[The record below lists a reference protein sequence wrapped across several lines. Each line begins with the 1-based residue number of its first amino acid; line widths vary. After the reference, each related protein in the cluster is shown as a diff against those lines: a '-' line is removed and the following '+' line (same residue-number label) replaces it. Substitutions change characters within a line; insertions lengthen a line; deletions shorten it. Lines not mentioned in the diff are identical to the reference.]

1 MNKTLSLRVKNF
13 RILYI
18 ISAFTIFLVTV
29 ISLYISAEK
38 AKLRTNFWV
47 TTKSIPLG
55 QAITKNDVELQ
66 PLDLGN
72 ITDSYLQQNQSPI
85 GFFTKKA
92 INKNEIISALFVE
105 KSTNYRNVS
114 LKIPNGH
121 LPPTLKENDEVDIW
135 FSDSL
140 TNTSTLLIPNIS
152 VIWVDEL
159 NTNFGGVSTVVVAV
173 PKDLVAN
180 LIKTSRTEGMDL
192 VQIEN

>member
-1 MNKTLSLRVKNF
+1 M
-13 RILYI
+13 
-18 ISAFTIFLVTV
+18 
-29 ISLYISAEK
+29 
-38 AKLRTNFWV
+38 
-47 TTKSIPLG
+47 
-55 QAITKNDVELQ
+55 Q
-66 PLDLGN
+66 PLSGRQFPEIFPALHRTT
-72 ITDSYLQQNQSPI
+72 ITGLP
-85 GFFTKKA
+85 
-92 INKNEIISALFVE
+92 ALFVE